1 MSVHVDIHT
10 INVWPHVYHQ
20 KRNRKHETRIRFIF
34 SLLSHYYFAVATLRS
49 PHQPSSACAAYMFVF
64 TVFICAHTH
73 CTIVVLQKKQHF
85 SWLWK
90 IRQKRPLK
98 LQFQALAKKSQTKKI
113 HFLFVFIVWHKWFE
127 NVSRT
132 FTETI
137 LLWRNIVA
145 FLSTLNEIKFK
156 LKIRI
161 ESKCIWNLLDFCCFL
176 HINFHSRYLRLA
188 PREIMLLLPLSR

>member
-73 CTIVVLQKKQHF
+73 CTIAVLQKKQHF

-98 LQFQALAKKSQTKKI
+98 LQFQALAKNSQTKK
-113 HFLFVFIVWHKWFE
+113 FIFYSHLLYGINDLKMSPAHSPKRFYCGA
-127 NVSRT
+127 
-132 FTETI
+132 I
-137 LLWRNIVA
+137 LL
-145 FLSTLNEIKFK
+145 L
-156 LKIRI
+156 
-161 ESKCIWNLLDFCCFL
+161 FC
-176 HINFHSRYLRLA
+176 LRLTRSNLSSKYVSKA
-188 PREIMLLLPLSR
+188 NAYEIYWIFVVFYT